1 MSEVAYTIVYTLVD
15 ARSGSSDVGVAK
27 LHHSKPLSHSIVPK
41 TCKVG
46 AEKVKQHLYPFQIL
60 WFGLNF
66 YNPKDKS

>member
-1 MSEVAYTIVYTLVD
+1 MSAVAYTIVYTLIDV
-15 ARSGSSDVGVAK
+15 RGGSSDLGVAK

-66 YNPKDKS
+66 FQPEG